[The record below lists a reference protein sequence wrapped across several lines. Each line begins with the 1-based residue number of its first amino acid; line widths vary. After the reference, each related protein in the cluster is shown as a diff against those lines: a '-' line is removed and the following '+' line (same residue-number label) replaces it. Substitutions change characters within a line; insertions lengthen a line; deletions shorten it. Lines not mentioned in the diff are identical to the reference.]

1 MYCIQQPPS
10 TVTKKLLCSSHC
22 YHLSPSSSSS
32 ISLSTKCSYLFL
44 LSLFSSHFLMNFSL
58 LLPPIVLSVSFAPS
72 LNHSFMY
79 GLDSFFRTLLFM
91 HDVDSRF
98 NQVWRWW
105 LLLCV
110 YVLSDYNFEIQRCFY
125 RFTQLLGFMK
135 RNMGLEYFF
144 CLLLW
149 LICIIW
155 QFWLY
160 YYKQSKVKVKETSIR
175 ISLKW
180 PRWLTQRWLMNLW
193 IGLTSKQT

>member
-79 GLDSFFRTLLFM
+79 CLDFFSSGLCCLCMMQILGSIRFEGDDYYFAFMFFRIIILKFK
-91 HDVDSRF
+91 DVSTG
-98 NQVWRWW
+98 
-105 LLLCV
+105 LH
-110 YVLSDYNFEIQRCFY
+110 NFQ
-125 RFTQLLGFMK
+125 G
-135 RNMGLEYFF
+135 
-144 CLLLW
+144 
-149 LICIIW
+149 
-155 QFWLY
+155 
-160 YYKQSKVKVKETSIR
+160 S
-175 ISLKW
+175 
-180 PRWLTQRWLMNLW
+180 
-193 IGLTSKQT
+193 